1 MKPYSFNVII
11 ISVFIILSFSCR
23 NHSTDIPVI
32 NASKSYP
39 EKEIFLNDI
48 ANISYVSMRPDGN
61 YLYSG
66 SIYRVSESRIIICD
80 AQSGDILFFSR
91 EGNPIS
97 RFNNK
102 GRGPG
107 EYLFPMEAMYDE
119 KTDELFLVDMGS
131 IKVYSSSGIFKRG
144 LPLPEG
150 AMVLNH
156 IVSFDERS
164 LFFYDLKKSY
174 MRGGVDAK
182 DLSESDYREPYYLV
196 SKADGE
202 ILDYFEMAIKPVSLS
217 LDIDGFRAAARV
229 RHLIKSDEGVF
240 ICNPQN
246 DTIFLYARDRSLTP
260 VFAKTPEVS
269 SMNPMVFINNCVELG
284 QYQFTELCTIKRGD
298 PIPGFFPMDYYMRD
312 KKSGEIFRQRLRVH
326 EYKDKELFIS
336 PLALWRRLY
345 DNGCVLELDLLE
357 LKEAYDN
364 NLLSGKL
371 KELVETLDED
381 DNNVFVFVE
390 FKN

>member
-11 ISVFIILSFSCR
+11 ISVFIVLSFSCR

-32 NASKSYP
+32 DASKSYP

-48 ANISYVSMRPDGN
+48 ANVSYVSMISDDN

-66 SIYRVSESRIIICD
+66 SIYSVSKNRIVIVNSRV
-80 AQSGDILFFSR
+80 GDIFFFSR
-91 EGNPIS
+91 NGEPKS
-97 RFNNK
+97 RFNNT

-107 EYLFPMEAMYDE
+107 EYISFLEVMYDE
-119 KTDELFLVDMGS
+119 ETDELFLVDGRS
-131 IKVYSSSGIFKRG
+131 IKVFSSLGVFKREF
-144 LPLPEG
+144 PLPEG
-150 AMVLNH
+150 TMVLNH
-156 IVSFDERS
+156 ILSFDEHS

-182 DLSESDYREPYYLV
+182 DLSESDYREPYYLI

-202 ILDYFEMAIKPVSLS
+202 VLDYFEMAVKPVSLS
-217 LDIDGFRAAARV
+217 LDLGGRRV
-229 RHLIKSDEGVF
+229 PALTRFLVKSQEGVF

-246 DTIFLYARDRSLTP
+246 DTVFLYGRDRSLTP
-260 VFAKTPEVS
+260 IFAKTPEVS
-269 SMNPMVFINNCVELG
+269 SMNPMVFLDNCVELG
-284 QYQFTELCTIKRGD
+284 QYQFIELCTIKRGD
-298 PIPGFFPMDYYMRD
+298 PIPGLFPRDYYMRD
-312 KKSGEIFRQRLRVH
+312 KKSGEIFRQKLRLH

-336 PLALWRRLY
+336 PFALSRRLY

-364 NLLSGKL
+364 NKLSSKL
-371 KELVETLDED
+371 KELVATLDED
-381 DNNVFVFVE
+381 DNNVFVLVD